1 MATRNFVPRADGEG
15 SIGTEAKNWGN
26 GFFKKA
32 AIGALTKTVSVLVP
46 ADDANDQQP
55 ATTSWVRA
63 RFRSIL
69 ETVLSAAGLKYNIA
83 SNGYICFGALFGNLI
98 LQWGIVNVTP
108 YSRQLIEITTPTSRT
123 SFEILAGATT
133 REWLEEN
140 KINEANS
147 IHLVCSDFTSLDKIK
162 LLISNPTSGTR
173 GWWKWIIL
181 CK

>member
-15 SIGTEAKNWGN
+15 SIGTAAKNWGN

-32 AIGALTKTVSVLVP
+32 AIGALTKAVSVLVP

-98 LQWGIVNVTP
+98 LQWGVVWTNSSDKSIRVNFNVNNNIGYLHASIIRSSKTQADNGYCRIDGLP
-108 YSRQLIEITTPTSRT
+108 SKD
-123 SFEILAGATT
+123 SFEVYFNNI
-133 REWLEEN
+133 
-140 KINEANS
+140 
-147 IHLVCSDFTSLDKIK
+147 
-162 LLISNPTSGTR
+162 TSGDSTER
-173 GWWKWIIL
+173 RAWWLSIGY
-181 CK
+181 